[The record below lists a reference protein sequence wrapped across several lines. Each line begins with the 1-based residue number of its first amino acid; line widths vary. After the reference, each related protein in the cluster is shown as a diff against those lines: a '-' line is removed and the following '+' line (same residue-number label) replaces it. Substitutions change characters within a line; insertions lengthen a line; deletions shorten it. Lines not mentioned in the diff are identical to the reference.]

1 MSGVSGASSNSAP
14 TSTGGVGDALLK
26 LASFVQTPEYVH
38 RVAELSELEARATA
52 KHESVTA
59 AATALDKSRAAHDRS
74 VAEFER
80 KSSDFDVYQHDVH
93 ETLATRETDVNK
105 REAALTK
112 CERDLANRLPHGT
125 ARGPAPPPASG
136 KQHDT

>member
-52 KHESVTA
+52 KHEAVTA

-74 VAEFER
+74 VA
-80 KSSDFDVYQHDVH
+80 SSV
-93 ETLATRETDVNK
+93 LSSA
-105 REAALTK
+105 
-112 CERDLANRLPHGT
+112 
-125 ARGPAPPPASG
+125 
-136 KQHDT
+136 